1 MPAWTSPFP
10 VPEPLQKRL
19 VAVGWSQWQGAL
31 EDLPADGVVLYAAPD
46 QLLASSTLSLDAVI
60 EGYAAL
66 LALQPWPR
74 LLHGARLALCTDAQ
88 LAAGAKELLKEVA
101 LALPMPD
108 PLAAAVCS
116 ALAERAPALID
127 AYLDLELRA
136 DLLGDEPD
144 VAYRQRLRQAFQEG
158 DLLQA
163 WRSPSFL
170 QVELQ
175 EELDALRCE
184 SEQLKAGLTGRDAE
198 LAEAREE
205 AELTLL
211 QLHEVQEE
219 LEHYFLLAR
228 GQKQLLAD
236 HQQLASG
243 LVAALATSPEVRPQ
257 LQPVA

>member
-1 MPAWTSPFP
+1 MPAWTSPFS

-19 VAVGWSQWQGAL
+19 VAAGWSQWQGAL
-31 EDLPADGVVLYAAPD
+31 EDLPAAGVVLYAAPD
-46 QLLASSTLSLDAVI
+46 QLLAGSTLSLDAVI
-60 EGYAAL
+60 EGYSAL

-74 LLHGARLALCTDAQ
+74 LMLGARLELCTDAH
-88 LAAGAKELLKEVA
+88 LAAGAEEFLEAVA
-101 LALPMPD
+101 LPTPD

-144 VAYRQRLRQAFQEG
+144 VAYRQRLRQACQEG

-163 WRSPSFL
+163 WRSPSAL

-175 EELDALRCE
+175 VELDALQ
-184 SEQLKAGLTGRDAE
+184 SQ

>member
-1 MPAWTSPFP
+1 MPAWTSPFSI
-10 VPEPLQKRL
+10 PEPLQKRL
-19 VAVGWSQWQGAL
+19 VAAGWSQWQGAL
-31 EDLPADGVVLYAAPD
+31 EDLPAAGVVLYAAPD
-46 QLLASSTLSLDAVI
+46 QLLAGSTLSLDAVI
-60 EGYAAL
+60 EGYSAL

-74 LLHGARLALCTDAQ
+74 LILGARLELCTDAQ
-88 LAAGAKELLKEVA
+88 LVAGAEELLEEVA
-101 LALPMPD
+101 LPTPD

-163 WRSPSFL
+163 WRSPSAL

-175 EELDALRCE
+175 VELDALQEE
-184 SEQLKAGLTGRDAE
+184 SEQLKAGLTGVDIE

-211 QLHEVQEE
+211 QLHQVQEE
-219 LEHYFLLAR
+219 LEHYFLLSR

-243 LVAALATSPEVRPQ
+243 LLSALTTPAAARPP